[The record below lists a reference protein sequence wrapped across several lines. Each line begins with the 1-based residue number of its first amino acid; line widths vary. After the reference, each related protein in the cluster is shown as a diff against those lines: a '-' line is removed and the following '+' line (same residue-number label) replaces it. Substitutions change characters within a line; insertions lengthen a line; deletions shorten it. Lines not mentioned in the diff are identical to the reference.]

1 MERNTQKDEKEKV
14 GLTEEPGDDDWEL
27 DQLTAESK
35 AAWIEDHTIGP
46 DSFSKEMRK
55 MYWDTQPLG
64 LIEGGTQKDE
74 EKKGLTVG
82 RSAACPCSTTPKE
95 TKWSEVQWKQH
106 WADLR
111 KGHLKRIEQLHK
123 ETRE

>member
-95 TKWSEVQWKQH
+95 TKWSEAQWKKH
-106 WADLR
+106 WANLR
-111 KGHLKRIEQLHK
+111 AGHLKRIEQLHK